1 MRDPDLFLFKYAPV
15 TTEFSVISTTLDA
28 VLDHWVGWQRG
39 IWEQFNGWKVPLIT
53 VEGSFIDKLDALLP
67 LDSQARLLVETAD
80 GQLAVFCNFSQTNGS
95 TDARYLAT
103 EFKLTETRVVL
114 CKDGKNGKIES
125 GDSVQFCVTDY
136 AAPVVDGWHPA
147 GRYVAAHKESR
158 WEWDEFGPPYPFEDL
173 EAYKAKR
180 IKDRLTPEMVEAYC
194 NHLGIALFD
203 PDYYCGKAVITRIR
217 DVFSGAPTKY
227 PNQ

>member
-1 MRDPDLFLFKYAPV
+1 MRDPDFFLSRYAPV
-15 TTEFSVISTTLDA
+15 TTEFSVISTALDA
-28 VLDHWVGWQRG
+28 VLDHWIGWHRG
-39 IWEQFNGWKVPLIT
+39 IWEQYNWKVPL
-53 VEGSFIDKLDALLP
+53 VPVQGSLANKLDALLP
-67 LDSQARLLVETAD
+67 LDSQARLLTETAD

-95 TDARYLAT
+95 SDAKYLARQ
-103 EFKLTETRVVL
+103 FKLTETRVVL
-114 CKDGKNGKIES
+114 ADGKRNGNIES
-125 GDSVQFCVTDY
+125 TDSVQFDITDY
-136 AAPVVDGWHPA
+136 AAPVVDGWRPA
-147 GRYVAAHKESR
+147 GRSVAAHKESR
-158 WEWDEFGPPYPFEDL
+158 WEWHEHGPPYPFEDL

-217 DVFSGAPTKY
+217 DVLPGALLKY

>member
-136 AAPVVDGWHPA
+136 AAPVVDGWRPA

-217 DVFSGAPTKY
+217 DVLPHALPKY